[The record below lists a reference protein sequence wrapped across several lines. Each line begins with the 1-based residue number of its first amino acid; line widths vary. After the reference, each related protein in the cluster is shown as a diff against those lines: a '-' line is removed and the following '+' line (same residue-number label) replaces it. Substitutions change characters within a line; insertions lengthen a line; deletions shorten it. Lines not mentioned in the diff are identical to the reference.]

1 MNWQAISFDWN
12 QVRAFLATAEEGSL
26 SAAARALGLTQP
38 TLSRQVNGLESELGV
53 TLFERGHR
61 AMELTPSGLE
71 LLEHVRAMGDAAT
84 RVSLTASGQSQA
96 VDGKVSITATNM
108 FAAWYLPP
116 IVAQIREQA
125 PGIELEIIAANE
137 SLDLLRRE
145 ADIAIRHGQ
154 PDHGDL
160 IAKRIGQMTANLY
173 AAKDYLDRIGR
184 PRHPQDLAD
193 ADFIGFEKPDQ
204 LLELYNGMGIP
215 VTRDHFKVYSASGV
229 VIMALVE
236 QGLGIAVGTQDVAE
250 RSETLEQVLPS
261 MPPIDVPI
269 WLVTHRE
276 LHTSRRIR
284 LVFDMI
290 AEHISR
296 NGAIPG
302 GNAG

>member
-38 TLSRQVNGLESELGV
+38 TLSRQVNGLETELGV

-160 IAKRIGQMTANLY
+160 IARRIGKMTAHLY
-173 AAKDYLDRIGR
+173 ATREYLDRIGR
-184 PRHPQDLAD
+184 PRRPEDLVN
-193 ADFIGFEKPDQ
+193 ADFIGFEQPDQ

-236 QGLGIAVGTQDVAE
+236 QGLGIAVGTQDVAD
-250 RSETLEQVLPS
+250 RSTSLEQVLPS

-284 LVFDMI
+284 LVFDLI
-290 AEHISR
+290 AEHVSR
-296 NGAIPG
+296 NGAILG
-302 GNAG
+302 GNTG

>member
-116 IVAQIREQA
+116 IVTQIRQRA
-125 PGIELEIIAANE
+125 PGVELEIIAANE
-137 SLDLLRRE
+137 SLDLIRRE

-160 IAKRIGQMTANLY
+160 IAKRIGNMTANLY
-173 AAKDYLDRIGR
+173 ATKDYLDRIGR
-184 PRHPQDLAD
+184 PRQPKDLAN
-193 ADFIGFEKPDQ
+193 ADFIGFEKPEQ

-236 QGLGIAVGTQDVAE
+236 QGLGIAFGTQDVAE
-250 RSETLEQVLPS
+250 RSPTLEKVLPS

-284 LVFDMI
+284 LVFDTI
-290 AEHISR
+290 ADHVADVGVR
-296 NGAIPG
+296 GRG
-302 GNAG
+302 

>member
-1 MNWQAISFDWN
+1 MNWKAISFDWN

-96 VDGKVSITATNM
+96 VDGKVSITATTM

-116 IVAQIREQA
+116 IVARIREQA
-125 PGIELEIIAANE
+125 PGIELEIVTANE

-160 IAKRIGQMTANLY
+160 IAKRIGNITAHLY
-173 AAKDYLDRIGR
+173 AARSYLDRFGR
-184 PRHPQDLAD
+184 PQQPQDLAN
-193 ADFIGFEKPDQ
+193 ADFIGFEQPEQ
-204 LLELYNGMGIP
+204 LLEFYNAMGIP

-229 VIMALVE
+229 VIMALAE
-236 QGLGIAVGTQDVAE
+236 QGLGIAVGTRDVAD
-250 RSETLEQVLPS
+250 RSTALEQVLPS
-261 MPPIDVPI
+261 LPPIDVPI

-290 AEHISR
+290 AEQVGA
-296 NGAIPG
+296 NGAL
-302 GNAG
+302 ALSKTT